1 MKTVRYVHLLRV
13 SGSDHDPMIRNL
25 PVDLAVPDREVSVVL
40 EEQEDLEDLVPVVR
54 PNLFRVKICKCWCEE

>member
-25 PVDLAVPDREVSVVL
+25 PVDLVVPDREVSVVL
-40 EEQEDLEDLVPVVR
+40 EELEELVPVVPVVH
-54 PNLFRVKICKCWCEE
+54 PNLFRVKICKHLCGE